1 MQSLISRSPRNKNT
15 SERLSNMSP
24 AAQRLAS
31 ERLGIRLGTDKAL
44 RSSYSPS
51 PQRVAQG
58 TPDRS
63 RTPSRIPNNNNT
75 PGNKRTPK
83 TPSLT
88 DNLLNLP
95 KY

>member
-1 MQSLISRSPRNKNT
+1 MYLRSPRNRSTN
-15 SERLSNMSP
+15 ERLSKMSP

-31 ERLGIRLGTDKAL
+31 ERLGIRIATDKAL

-51 PQRVAQG
+51 PQLLTTQG
-58 TPDRS
+58 TPDVSRTQS
-63 RTPSRIPNNNNT
+63 RTPLYNASN
-75 PGNKRTPK
+75 

-95 KY
+95 KR

>member
-1 MQSLISRSPRNKNT
+1 
-15 SERLSNMSP
+15 MSP

-44 RSSYSPS
+44 RSTYSPS
-51 PQRVAQG
+51 PQRIAQG

-63 RTPSRIPNNNNT
+63 RTPSRTPNST
-75 PGNKRTPK
+75 PGKNRTPR

-95 KY
+95 KH

>member
-1 MQSLISRSPRNKNT
+1 
-15 SERLSNMSP
+15 MSP

-51 PQRVAQG
+51 PRRIAQG

-63 RTPSRIPNNNNT
+63 QTPLGTPYGT
-75 PGNKRTPK
+75 PGNNRTPR

-88 DNLLNLP
+88 DNLLNIP
-95 KY
+95 KQ

>member
-1 MQSLISRSPRNKNT
+1 
-15 SERLSNMSP
+15 MSP

-31 ERLGIRLGTDKAL
+31 ERLGIRVGTDKAL

-51 PQRVAQG
+51 PQTVSER
-58 TPDRS
+58 TPGRSGLTPSS
-63 RTPSRIPNNNNT
+63 RTGCT
-75 PGNKRTPK
+75 PEKSQTPR

-95 KY
+95 KQ